1 MSTHSLTANRTH
13 NLTPNRMPLIWLGF
27 AIVLVV
33 APHIFTSSLALSHL
47 TQISTMMVLALSYNV
62 LLGQSG
68 MLSFGHAAFSGLGA
82 FMSVHAMNLAS
93 DGSIWLPLP
102 LVPIVGAI
110 TGLAVATLIGY
121 VITRTSGVTFAMI
134 TLGIGQM
141 VFASALMFPAFF
153 GGEGGVS
160 TNRVYGNYF
169 FDWDFG
175 PQIQVYYLAA
185 AWLFIC
191 VMATFFLTR
200 TPLGRLL
207 NGVRDNE
214 ERISFIGF
222 DPHLLR
228 YMALMISGLFAGIG
242 GALMAINFE
251 IATDEILSLHESGA
265 VLLFTFIGGTG
276 TFIGP
281 MLGALVGVMLTK
293 FLPDYTAGW
302 QIYLGLVFMLVVVY
316 APGGISSLL
325 KPALDVLRQTIAQRQ
340 YLSLLR
346 LTLSA
351 LLLSVGVITL
361 IELMYHRA
369 TGTSDPM
376 PLFGLLLNHLSF
388 VAWAVGAVILLAG
401 MLTIK
406 PAGRALLER
415 LAVDKPEPQG
425 DCNDKHHS

>member
-1 MSTHSLTANRTH
+1 MSTHSLAVNTAND
-13 NLTPNRMPLIWLGF
+13 LTPKRMPLIWLGF
-27 AIVLVV
+27 AVVLIV
-33 APHIFTSSLALSHL
+33 APHVFSSSLALSHL
-47 TQISTMMVLALSYNV
+47 TQISTLMVLALSYNI

-82 FMSVHAMNLAS
+82 FMSVHAMNLAT
-93 DGSIWLPLP
+93 DGVIWLPLP

-110 TGLAVATLIGY
+110 TGLAFAALIGY
-121 VITRTSGVTFAMI
+121 VITRASGVTFAMI
-134 TLGIGQM
+134 TLGVGQM

-160 TNRVYGNYF
+160 TNRVYGDGLF
-169 FDWDFG
+169 GWDFG

-185 AWLFIC
+185 AWLFA
-191 VMATFFLTR
+191 VVAATFYLTR

-214 ERISFIGF
+214 ERIAFIGF

-228 YMALMISGLFAGIG
+228 YMALMASGMFAGIG

-276 TFIGP
+276 SFIGP
-281 MLGALVGVMLTK
+281 MLGAVVGVMLTK

-302 QIYLGLVFMLVVVY
+302 QMYLGLVFMLVVVY

-325 KPALDVLRQTIAQRQ
+325 RPSLDLLRQTIRQRQ
-340 YLSLLR
+340 YLSFLR
-346 LTLSA
+346 LVLSA
-351 LLLSVGVITL
+351 FILLIGTITV

-369 TGTSDPM
+369 TGASDPL
-376 PLFGLLLNHLSF
+376 PLFGLLLDHQG
-388 VAWAVGAVILLAG
+388 VMAWVVGILILLVG
-401 MLTIK
+401 LLTIK
-406 PAGRALLER
+406 AAGRALLER
-415 LAVDKPEPQG
+415 LAVSQPELQG
-425 DCNDKHHS
+425 GLQ

>member
-1 MSTHSLTANRTH
+1 MSTHSSIADGANEP
-13 NLTPNRMPLIWLGF
+13 TPIRLLFIWLGF
-27 AIVLVV
+27 AVV
-33 APHIFTSSLALSHL
+33 ILIAPHIFTSSLAISHL
-47 TQISTMMVLALSYNV
+47 TQMSIGVVLALSYNV

-82 FMSVHAMNLAS
+82 FMSVHAMNLA
-93 DGSIWLPLP
+93 GNGLLWLPLP
-102 LVPIVGAI
+102 LIPIVGAI
-110 TGLAVATLIGY
+110 TGLAFAALIGY

-134 TLGIGQM
+134 TLGVGQM
-141 VFASALMFPAFF
+141 IYASALMFPAFF

-160 TNRVYGNYF
+160 TDRVYGNPLF
-169 FDWDFG
+169 EWDFG
-175 PQIQVYYLAA
+175 PQIQVYYLVAV
-185 AWLFIC
+185 WLFIC
-191 VMATFFLTR
+191 VMATFYLTR

-214 ERISFIGF
+214 ERVAFIGF

-228 YMALMISGLFAGIG
+228 YMAFMISGLFAGIG

-281 MLGALVGVMLTK
+281 MLGAVIGVLLTK

-302 QIYLGLVFMLVVVY
+302 QMYLGLVFMLVVVY

-325 KPALDVLRQTIAQRQ
+325 RPGLDLLRNTIAHRQ
-340 YLSLLR
+340 YALFLG

-351 LLLSVGVITL
+351 FALLVGTIIL

-369 TGTSDPM
+369 TGTSDPLQ
-376 PLFGLLLNHLSF
+376 LFGLALNHQGIM
-388 VAWAVGAVILLAG
+388 AWAVGVVILLAG
-401 MLTIK
+401 MMTIK
-406 PAGRALLER
+406 PAGRLLLEQ
-415 LAVDKPEPQG
+415 LAVDKPALQRG
-425 DCNDKHHS
+425 LQ

>member
-1 MSTHSLTANRTH
+1 MSIHSLTANRT
-13 NLTPNRMPLIWLGF
+13 NEPTPSRMLFIWLGF
-27 AIVLVV
+27 AVALIV
-33 APHIFTSSLALSHL
+33 APLIFTSSLAISHL
-47 TQISTMMVLALSYNV
+47 TQICTIVILALAYNV

-68 MLSFGHAAFSGLGA
+68 MLSFGSAAFSGLGA
-82 FMSVHAMNLAS
+82 FMSVHAMNFAG
-93 DGSIWLPLP
+93 DGVIWLPLP
-102 LVPIVGAI
+102 LVPIVGAL
-110 TGLAVATLIGY
+110 TGLAFAALIGY

-141 VFASALMFPAFF
+141 IYASALMFPAFF

-160 TNRVYGNYF
+160 TNRVYGNPF

-175 PQIQVYYLAA
+175 PQIQVYYLGA
-185 AWLFIC
+185 AWLLIS
-191 VMATFFLTR
+191 VMALFYLTR

-214 ERISFIGF
+214 ERVAFVGF
-222 DPHLLR
+222 DPHILR

-242 GALMAINFE
+242 GTLMAINFE
-251 IATDEILSLHESGA
+251 VATDEILSLHESGA

-281 MLGALVGVMLTK
+281 MLGAVIGVLLTK

-302 QIYLGLVFMLVVVY
+302 QMYLGLVFILVVVY

-325 KPALDVLRQTIAQRQ
+325 KPGINLVRLSFVHRQ
-340 YLSLLR
+340 YTSFLGLIF
-346 LTLSA
+346 SA
-351 LLLSVGVITL
+351 LAILFGVIIL

-369 TGTSDPM
+369 TDTSDPLL
-376 PLFGLLLNHLSF
+376 LFGLSLNHQGIM
-388 VAWAVGAVILLAG
+388 AWLIGAVILLAG

-406 PAGRALLER
+406 PSGRLLLER
-415 LAVDKPEPQG
+415 LAANEPEYQEEQP
-425 DCNDKHHS
+425 

>member
-1 MSTHSLTANRTH
+1 MSTHSLSANQP
-13 NLTPNRMPLIWLGF
+13 NSLTTNRMSLIWLSF
-27 AIVLVV
+27 AVVLVV
-33 APHIFTSSLALSHL
+33 APHVFSSSLALSHL
-47 TQISTMMVLALSYNV
+47 TQMSTMMVLALSYNV

-82 FMSVHAMNLAS
+82 FVSVHAMNLAG
-93 DGSIWLPLP
+93 DGVIWLPLP
-102 LVPIVGAI
+102 LIPIVGALA
-110 TGLAVATLIGY
+110 GLAFATLIGY

-160 TNRVYGNYF
+160 TDRVYGTF
-169 FDWDFG
+169 LFDWDFG
-175 PQIQVYYLAA
+175 PQIQVYYLVA
-185 AWLFIC
+185 AWLFVC
-191 VMATFFLTR
+191 VMATFYLTR

-214 ERISFIGF
+214 ERVAFIGF
-222 DPHLLR
+222 NPHLLR
-228 YMALMISGLFAGIG
+228 YMALMVSGLFAGVG

-281 MLGALVGVMLTK
+281 MLGAVVGVLLTK

-302 QIYLGLVFMLVVVY
+302 QMYLGLVFMLVVVY

-325 KPALDVLRQTIAQRQ
+325 KPALDVLRQTVAQRQ
-340 YLSLLR
+340 YLAFLR
-346 LTLSA
+346 LALSA
-351 LLLSVGVITL
+351 VVLLVGTITM

-369 TGTSDPM
+369 AGESDP
-376 PLFGLLLNHLSF
+376 LAIFGLTLNHQGPW
-388 VAWAVGAVILLAG
+388 AWVFAAVILLAG
-401 MLTIK
+401 VLTIK
-406 PAGRALLER
+406 PAGRFLLER
-415 LAVDKPEPQG
+415 LGVNKPELQG
-425 DCNDKHHS
+425 GM

>member
-1 MSTHSLTANRTH
+1 MSTHSLAVKTAND
-13 NLTPNRMPLIWLGF
+13 LTPNRMPLIWLGF
-27 AIVLVV
+27 AVVLIV
-33 APHIFTSSLALSHL
+33 APHIFSSSLALSHL
-47 TQISTMMVLALSYNV
+47 TQISTLMVLALSYNI

-82 FMSVHAMNLAS
+82 FMSVHAMNLAT
-93 DGSIWLPLP
+93 DGVIWLPLP
-102 LVPIVGAI
+102 LVPVVGAI
-110 TGLAVATLIGY
+110 TGLAFAALIGY

-134 TLGIGQM
+134 TLGVGQM

-160 TNRVYGNYF
+160 TNRVYGNELF
-169 FDWDFG
+169 GWDFG

-185 AWLFIC
+185 AWLF
-191 VMATFFLTR
+191 VVVTATFYLTR

-214 ERISFIGF
+214 ERVAFIGF

-228 YMALMISGLFAGIG
+228 YMALMISGMFAGIG

-276 TFIGP
+276 SFIGP
-281 MLGALVGVMLTK
+281 MLGAVVGVMLTK

-302 QIYLGLVFMLVVVY
+302 QMYLGLVFMLVVVY

-325 KPALDVLRQTIAQRQ
+325 KPSVDVLRQSFAQKQ
-340 YLSLLR
+340 YAAFLR

-351 LLLSVGVITL
+351 LVLLVGTITL

-376 PLFGLLLNHLSF
+376 PLFGLVLNHQGIM
-388 VAWAVGAVILLAG
+388 AWAVGAVIFLAG

-415 LAVDKPEPQG
+415 LAVEKPELQG
-425 DCNDKHHS
+425 GLQ